1 MVGKVLIKHGNPSNL
16 LIRGVRRGDMRKC
29 PEDVGFTVSAE
40 KITSEKLERENLAF
54 LSDYPMFIS
63 FQSFQ
68 SLYGNKN
75 SMVNWKER
83 TLFCYL
89 SVLFLLVFNPSRV
102 CMETR
107 IVWLTRT
114 LKYFHSILNSC
125 LENFG

>member
-1 MVGKVLIKHGNPSNL
+1 
-16 LIRGVRRGDMRKC
+16 MRKC

-75 SMVNWKER
+75 SVVNRNPEVFPFNLELMFGKFWV
-83 TLFCYL
+83 TLASEL
-89 SVLFLLVFNPSRV
+89 DTSR
-102 CMETR
+102 
-107 IVWLTRT
+107 L
-114 LKYFHSILNSC
+114 
-125 LENFG
+125 